1 MKKSS
6 IYVTDNFIS
15 FGQAVLN
22 ITSLKKEDI
31 PRALKTLLKENKI
44 ITESLILGIPRTQVS
59 VKYLT
64 LPTLKDKEINRMV
77 EYELNSLF
85 PYKPQDLTY
94 DYAVTHKRPDGY
106 SQVMV
111 VAATRELILN
121 QISTLKLAGIVPDV
135 INISTISLFNQFCA
149 QKREAAN
156 YLLINFDDAFAEIIL
171 INEGKL
177 NFSRG
182 MSLKDITETGNL
194 IKVIEQTITLLGDE
208 GKLISDIIL
217 SGSRLDLQDFAK
229 RLKEILPYKV
239 EVDNSFS
246 VLKGLAQK
254 INDGTLNINLLPQEL
269 RTQKKKSSRK
279 RTLFLFCAL
288 LLLNLSLLANIV
300 FQRIKAMQEYLYLL
314 RAGIQ
319 RINPEASQLQE
330 KMFRVQML
338 KGYINSD
345 RLTLGLLTEIYSAAP
360 EGISLGSLNISHQKS
375 SGTMILSGQAKD
387 SETVFKFVNAIKESA
402 LLKNVDLNSIS
413 QLKSAAPQ
421 EKIVNFEIRT
431 GF

>member
-15 FGQAVLN
+15 FGQASLN
-22 ITSLKKEDI
+22 VTSLKKEDI

-44 ITESLILGIPRTQVS
+44 ITENITLGIPRTQVS

-64 LPTLKDKEINRMV
+64 LPTIKDKEINRMV

-94 DYAVTHKRPDGY
+94 DYAITHKRPDGY

-111 VAATRELILN
+111 VAAPRELILN
-121 QISTLKLAGIVPDV
+121 QISTLKLAGLVPDE

-149 QKREAAN
+149 QKRQAAN
-156 YLLINFDDAFAEIIL
+156 YLLINFDDAFSEIIL
-171 INEGKL
+171 ITEGKL

-182 MSLKDITETGNL
+182 ISLKDIIETGDL
-194 IKVIEQTITLLGDE
+194 IKVIEQTINLIRDE
-208 GKLISDIIL
+208 GKVINDIIL
-217 SGSRLDLQDFAK
+217 SGSRLDLEDFAK

-246 VLKGLAQK
+246 VLKGLASK

-269 RTQKKKSSRK
+269 RIQKKKSSK
-279 RTLFLFCAL
+279 RRISFLFCAL

-300 FQRIKAMQEYLYLL
+300 FQRIKGMQEYLYLL

-319 RINPEASQLQE
+319 KINPEASQLQE
-330 KMFRVQML
+330 KMFRLQIL

-345 RLTLGLLTEIYSAAP
+345 RLTLGLLTEIYSVAP
-360 EGISLGSLNISHQKS
+360 EGVSLGTLNISHQKS

-387 SETVFKFVNAIKESA
+387 SETVFKFVNVLKASA
-402 LLKNVDLNSIS
+402 LLKNVDVNSIS
-413 QLKSAAPQ
+413 QLKSAAP

-431 GF
+431 NF

>member
-22 ITSLKKEDI
+22 ITSLKKEEI
-31 PRALKTLLKENKI
+31 PRTLKTLLKKNKI
-44 ITESLILGIPRTQVS
+44 ITENITLGIPRTQVS

-94 DYAVTHKRPDGY
+94 DYAITHKRPDGY

-111 VAATRELILN
+111 VAAPRELILN
-121 QISTLKLAGIVPDV
+121 QISTLKLAGLAPDV

-156 YLLINFDDAFAEIIL
+156 YLLINFDDAFVEIIL
-171 INEGKL
+171 ITEGKL

-182 MSLKDITETGNL
+182 ISLKDIIETGDL
-194 IKVIEQTITLLGDE
+194 IKVIEQTITLLRDE

-217 SGSRLDLQDFAK
+217 SGSRLDLEDFAK
-229 RLKEILPYKV
+229 RLKEILPYGV

-246 VLKGLAQK
+246 VLKGLASK

-269 RTQKKKSSRK
+269 RIQKKKSSRR
-279 RTLFLFCAL
+279 RTFFLFCAL
-288 LLLNLSLLANIV
+288 LLLNLSLFANIV

-319 RINPEASQLQE
+319 RISPEASQLQE
-330 KMFRVQML
+330 KMFRLQIL

-345 RLTLGLLTEIYSAAP
+345 RLTLGLLTEIYSGAP
-360 EGISLGSLNISHQKS
+360 EGISLGTLNISHQKS
-375 SGTMILSGQAKD
+375 SGTMVLSGQAKD
-387 SETVFKFVNAIKESA
+387 SETIFKFVNVLKASA
-402 LLKNVDLNSIS
+402 LLKNVDVNSIS

-421 EKIVNFEIRT
+421 EIINFEIRT
-431 GF
+431 NF

>member
-6 IYVTDNFIS
+6 IYITDNFIS

-171 INEGKL
+171 ITEGKL

-239 EVDNSFS
+239 EVDDSFS

-269 RTQKKKSSRK
+269 RAQKKKSSRK
-279 RTLFLFCAL
+279 KTFFLFCAL

-387 SETVFKFVNAIKESA
+387 SETVFKFVNAIKQSV

-413 QLKSAAPQ
+413 QLKSAAP